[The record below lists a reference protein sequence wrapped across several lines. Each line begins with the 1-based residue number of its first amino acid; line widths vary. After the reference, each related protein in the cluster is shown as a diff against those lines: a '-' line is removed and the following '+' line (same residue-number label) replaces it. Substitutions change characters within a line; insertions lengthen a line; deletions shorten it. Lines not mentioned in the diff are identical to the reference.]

1 MQDQSNRYR
10 HTWPRRHPYRVDLS
24 HVRDDIIPKLRALT
38 ESGALH
44 ESLEVVC
51 YRLCTDCA
59 VHALDDQVCGFGP
72 AHEAEHHLAGED
84 DGAGVDLVLVGV
96 FGGCAVGCFEDGV
109 SGVVVDVGARGD
121 SDASHACGEGV
132 GDVVA
137 VEVHGGDDIVL
148 GGAGEELLEECVG
161 DDILDGDGLAG
172 LGVGHRAPWAAIE
185 EGGAELFACD
195 LVSPFHEGTLGEL
208 HDVALVDEG
217 DGVAVV
223 VDGVLDGGLD
233 EAFGALL

>member
-1 MQDQSNRYR
+1 MRKGTLARPFEVEQVVRGQ
-10 HTWPRRHPYRVDLS
+10 S
-24 HVRDDIIPKLRALT
+24 HVRDHIIPKLRALAQ
-38 ESGALH
+38 GRPLH
-44 ESLEVVC
+44 ESLEVVSDC
-51 YRLCTDCA
+51 LCTDCA
-59 VHALDDQVCGFGP
+59 VHALDDEIRGLGP

-96 FGGCAVGCFEDGV
+96 FGGGAVGCFEDGV
-109 SGVVVDVGARGD
+109 PGVVVDVGARGD
-121 SDASHACGEGV
+121 PDPPHACGEGV

-172 LGVGHRAPWAAIE
+172 LGVGHGAPWAAVE
-185 EGGAELFACD
+185 ELGAELFACD

-223 VDGVLDGGLD
+223 VDGVLDRGLH
-233 EAFGALL
+233 EALGALL